1 MLTRIINSDGRT
13 VWVDLCNPTDE
24 ETGRACS
31 DYKLDIPPRARL
43 EEIEF
48 SSRLQYEDG
57 VFTISVPVTTRSANG
72 GEDITAPLGFVLT
85 RDLLVTVRFAQLQT
99 FEAIAAR
106 IKRRERSAP
115 DIFLVI
121 LEAMIDYGADRLE
134 ELRAEAL
141 KISQRI
147 FHKEI
152 HDWQRIK
159 VARFNRMLRET
170 LVEIGDMGERLSH
183 IRDTLLVLQRA
194 IPFVAEHGDAWME
207 SGIKARLKM
216 AVADVQS
223 LNEYEVHLTDKL
235 QFLLDADL
243 GFINVEQNDLF
254 KVMTIWSVVGI
265 PPVLVAGIYGMN
277 FHFMPE
283 LGWAYGYPLGLALI
297 AISALVPLLWFK
309 WRGWWD
315 DPAAPLDAAWRPLSR
330 TVQVARLVGVI
341 LPCARASH

>member
-1 MLTRIINSDGRT
+1 VLTEHQSGGKT
-13 VWVDLCNPTDE
+13 AWVDLYNPTNE
-24 ETGRACS
+24 EIAEACAT
-31 DYKLDIPPRARL
+31 YGLDIPPREQL

-48 SSRLQYEDG
+48 SSRLQYEDET
-57 VFTISVPVTTRSANG
+57 FTISVPVTPHKKPG
-72 GEDITAPLGFVLT
+72 EGEDQTTPLGFVLT
-85 RDLLVTVRFAQLQT
+85 KDMLVTVRFTHLHT
-99 FEAIAAR
+99 LPAI
-106 IKRRERSAP
+106 IKRVGRRSRSAP

-121 LEAMIDYGADRLE
+121 VEAMIDYSADRLE

-147 FHKEI
+147 FHKEMQEL
-152 HDWQRIK
+152 QRRD
-159 VARFNRMLRET
+159 VSRTNRMLRDI

-194 IPFVAEHGDAWME
+194 MPFIIEHGDGWME
-207 SGIKARLKM
+207 SIVKARLKM
-216 AVADVQS
+216 ASGDVQS

-265 PPVLVAGIYGMN
+265 PPVLFAGIWGMN

-283 LGWAYGYPLGLALI
+283 LAWHLGYPIALATIVLSGVI
-297 AISALVPLLWFK
+297 PLMWFK
-309 WRGWWD
+309 LRGWW
-315 DPAAPLDAAWRPLSR
+315 
-330 TVQVARLVGVI
+330 
-341 LPCARASH
+341 